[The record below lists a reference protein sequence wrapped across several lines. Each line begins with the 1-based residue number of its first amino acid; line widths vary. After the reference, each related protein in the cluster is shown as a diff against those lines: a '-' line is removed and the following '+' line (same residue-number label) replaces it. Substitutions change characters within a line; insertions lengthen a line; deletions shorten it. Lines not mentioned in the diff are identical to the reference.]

1 MSESRILLKSVY
13 ELRVGSEGGPLRY
26 FVPAYQRGYRWSV
39 TQVTQLLDD
48 VREFTKRE
56 NPQPKEFYC
65 LQPLVLL
72 KRADGAYEVVDGQQR
87 LTTLLLILRHFNE
100 RLTEKYRLPLYRL
113 EYETRPGLGD
123 FLEHPSEEISD
134 SNIDFFHIHQAV
146 VTIAQWFER
155 RESEVEVIKDALLNK
170 AKIIWFQLASEESVI
185 AAFTRL
191 NVGKIPLTNGELI
204 RALFLKRGKDQGE
217 VTLQLRIAQEWDMVE
232 QALQGDA
239 FWGFLSNNMEKRDGR
254 IGFLFDL
261 VAREGGIKPGVEE
274 YGTFNFFSE
283 HFKRDGADLER
294 NWLDVKRAFMLL
306 EEWFL
311 DRRLF
316 HMVGYLIWAGE
327 NVNDLRALASGAT
340 KHVFKEKLRSRVF
353 AKAFGVGVPDDLTKE
368 FIADRLDLISYSAAL
383 RVRSILL
390 LFNVATLLLNP
401 LSNMRFQFESFKAE
415 DWDIEHVR
423 STATDRPE
431 SWVGQKEWLE
441 RCLGYLR
448 RADQNADLQAE
459 IGAFMALS
467 AKEITDAAFDPV
479 YESVLKHF
487 RETGGGEADNGL
499 FNLALL
505 DKGTNR
511 SYKNA
516 VFAVKR
522 DRILSLDRDGVF
534 VPLCTRNVFLKCYN
548 PQVDHVMF
556 WTDQDQDGYRQ
567 AMVDTLHTFFTGA
580 WIHE

>member
-1 MSESRILLKSVY
+1 MSESRILLKSVD
-13 ELRVGSEGGPLRY
+13 ELRVDSEGGPLRY

-204 RALFLKRGKDQGE
+204 RALFLKRGKDQRE
-217 VTLQLRIAQEWDMVE
+217 VDLQLRIAQEWDMIE
-232 QALQGDA
+232 QTLQGDA
-239 FWGFLSNNMEKRDGR
+239 FWGFLSNDIEKRDGR

-261 VAREGGIKPGVEE
+261 VAREGGIKLGAEE

-283 HFKRDGADLER
+283 RFKSNGVDLKQ
-294 NWLDVKRAFMLL
+294 NWDDVKRAFMLL

-327 NVNDLRALASGAT
+327 NVNDLRALASDAT
-340 KHVFKEKLRSRVF
+340 KHAFKEKLRSRVF
-353 AKAFGVGVPDDLTKE
+353 VKAFGAVAPDDLTKE
-368 FIADRLDLISYSAAL
+368 FVADRLDLISYSAAL
-383 RVRSILL
+383 GVRSILL

-431 SWVGQKEWLE
+431 SWIGQKEWLE